1 MSVFVAPSPRTYGVW
16 PVEGALAVLDL
27 NFRLM
32 ASLDGRVTVTRS
44 GGGTFNGPT
53 GTLLTAAAD
62 APRFDYRR
70 VGGVWVPAGL
80 VVEPAPAT
88 NLSKAVSDA
97 ASWLDPLGNMVI
109 TRGVA
114 GSPDGSAAS
123 MSIYSATT
131 GADRLV
137 RENVTVANDTVT
149 RTVSMFVAPGTGGS
163 RFCIALGY
171 TSGITPITAVLY
183 GNAANGSISTV
194 TGTSIYGVEPAGGG
208 YWRYWLA
215 LANNGSGN
223 TTLRFDARPF
233 VDQAINEGTRIIWG
247 PQIETGSSP
256 TSFIP
261 TTTVAA
267 TRPAETVT
275 LAVPDGSYDVLVQ
288 DWAGA
293 EWRNAVAVSGSYS
306 LTPRAGMRHVGRVR
320 FYPAG
325 LLSAAA
331 KTALQV
337 PT

>member
-32 ASLDGRVTVTRS
+32 AALDGRVTVTRS

-97 ASWLDPLGNMVI
+97 ASWVDPLGNMVI

-114 GSPDGSAAS
+114 GSPDGSSSS

-137 RENVTVANDTVT
+137 RETLTVANDAVT
-149 RTVSMFVAPGTGGS
+149 RVVSMFVNPGSGGS
-163 RFCIALGY
+163 RFSIALGY
-171 TSGITPITAVLY
+171 SGGTTPITAVLY
-183 GNAANGSISTV
+183 GDASNGSISTV
-194 TGTSIYGVEPAGGG
+194 TGSTQYGVDAAGGG
-208 YWRYWLA
+208 YWRYWVA
-215 LANNGSGN
+215 LANNSSGN
-223 TTLRFDARPF
+223 TSLRFDGRPF
-233 VDQAINEGTRIIWG
+233 VNQAINEGTRVLWG
-247 PQIETGSSP
+247 PQVETGSTP

-261 TTTVAA
+261 TTTASA

-275 LAVPDGSYDVLVQ
+275 LAVPSGSYDVLVQ

-306 LTPRAGMRHVGRVR
+306 LTPRASMRHVGRVR

-325 LLSAAA
+325 LLSAEA